1 MYVFVDVMNLNGIV
15 IKTIA
20 NIVVIVLSFIA
31 SKLIIFKIDNKQEL
45 SRRGFVM
52 YQFLIIGAG
61 LYGAVMAQKLQA
73 AGKRVLVIDKR
84 PHIAGNVF
92 T

>member
-1 MYVFVDVMNLNGIV
+1 MYHYLIV
-15 IKTIA
+15 G
-20 NIVVIVLSFIA
+20 S
-31 SKLIIFKIDNKQEL
+31 
-45 SRRGFVM
+45 
-52 YQFLIIGAG
+52 G